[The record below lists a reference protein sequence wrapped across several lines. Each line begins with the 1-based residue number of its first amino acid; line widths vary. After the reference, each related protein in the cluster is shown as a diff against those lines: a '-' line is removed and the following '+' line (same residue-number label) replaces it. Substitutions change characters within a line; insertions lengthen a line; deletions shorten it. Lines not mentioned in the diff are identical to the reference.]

1 MEFYTKQLLRRKH
14 MSTSLLYHAFGI
26 VGYHYQSQHF
36 HEGKVTFHIEQP
48 RERLRC
54 SQCGCE
60 DVWSRGHEP
69 RTFRTLPIGSKPTF
83 VALNV
88 ARVWCPDCDVV
99 RQVKIGFADP
109 MKRYTRS
116 FERYAL
122 ELSRHMTIKDVADH
136 LQISWDTIKDI
147 QARNLQRRFGKPKL
161 HKLKEIAIDEI
172 AIGKGHR
179 YVTVVLN
186 LRSGAV
192 VYVGDGKGVEALEI
206 FWKRLRRARAEIQA
220 VATDMSPAY
229 IRAVRDHLPQAVH
242 VFDHF
247 HVIKLFNEKLSDLRR
262 ELYHLASKEDRDIL
276 KGTRWLLLKNPENLD
291 AARNELQRLEAAL
304 RLNQPLAIAYYL
316 KEDLRQIWSQ
326 PDKRT
331 ARRVLRDWIARA
343 RASGI
348 RILVQ
353 FAATLEEYQEGILN
367 YYHYRISTGP
377 LEGTNNKIQLMKRQ
391 AYGFRDLEFF
401 KLKIL
406 GIHETTY
413 ALLG

>member
-1 MEFYTKQLLRRKH
+1 

-26 VGYHYQSQHF
+26 VGYHYRSQQF
-36 HEGKVTFHIEQP
+36 SEGKVTFRIEQP
-48 RERLRC
+48 RDRLRC
-54 SQCGCE
+54 PLCQYE
-60 DVWSRGHEP
+60 DVWVRGHEG
-69 RTFRTLPIGSKPTF
+69 RTFRTVPIGAKPTF
-83 VALNV
+83 VTLDV
-88 ARVWCPDCDVV
+88 ARVWCPRCDCV

-109 MKRYTRS
+109 KKRYTRS

-122 ELSRHMTIKDVADH
+122 ELSRHMTIKDVAEH
-136 LQISWDTIKDI
+136 LQVSWDTIKDI

-161 HKLKEIAIDEI
+161 HKLREIAIDEI
-172 AIGKGHR
+172 AVAKGHR

-192 VYVGDGKGVEALEI
+192 VFVGDGKGTEALKN
-206 FWKRLRRARAEIQA
+206 FWKRLRRSRARVRA
-220 VATDMSPAY
+220 VATDLSAAY

-247 HVIKLFNEKLSDLRR
+247 HVVKLFNEKLTALRR
-262 ELYHLASKEDRDIL
+262 QLYAQASSDQERKIL

-291 AARNELQRLEAAL
+291 EERDERQRLEEAL
-304 RLNQPLAIAYYL
+304 RLNQPLATAYYL

-326 PDKRT
+326 RDKRT
-331 ARRVLRDWIARA
+331 ARRVLRDWVARA

-353 FAATLEEYQEGILN
+353 FAATLEEHQEGILN

-377 LEGTNNKIQLMKRQ
+377 LEGTNNKIKTMKRQ
-391 AYGFRDLEFF
+391 AYGFRDPAFF

-406 GIHETTY
+406 GIHETKH
-413 ALLG
+413 ALVG